1 MTSEDQHN
9 RPIPGL
15 AEKWEISPDHKT
27 YTFYLRPNLKFSD
40 GSPLTAADV
49 VYSYQRIADPK
60 TASPYNFLVS
70 NLVNGSSDLGWQI
83 TRFAIGY

>member
-1 MTSEDQHN
+1 MVEDMQSARVSYDLFEGLTSENQHN

-15 AEKWEISPDHKT
+15 AERWEVSSDNKT

-49 VYSYQRIADPK
+49 VYSYQRIADPENRI
-60 TASPYNFLVS
+60 PV
-70 NLVNGSSDLGWQI
+70 
-83 TRFAIGY
+83 